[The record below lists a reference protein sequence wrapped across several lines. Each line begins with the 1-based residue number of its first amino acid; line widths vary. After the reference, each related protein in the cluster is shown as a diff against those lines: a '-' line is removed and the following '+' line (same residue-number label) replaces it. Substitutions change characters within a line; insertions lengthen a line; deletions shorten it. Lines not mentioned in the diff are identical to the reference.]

1 MVEKKNVSMTLVRK
15 CKMNH
20 SLHKTLNLIECP
32 LFRIL
37 KYNWIIH
44 LLKTFV
50 RMPMK
55 IEI

>member
-1 MVEKKNVSMTLVRK
+1 MVEKKNISMTLVRK